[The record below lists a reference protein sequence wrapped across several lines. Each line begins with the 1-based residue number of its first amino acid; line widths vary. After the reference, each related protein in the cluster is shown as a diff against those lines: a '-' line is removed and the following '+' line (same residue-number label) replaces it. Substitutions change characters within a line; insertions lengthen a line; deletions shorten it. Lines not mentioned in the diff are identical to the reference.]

1 MFQTFF
7 TSLTQSFTEAFGLL
21 QKKDKHFLTNNHQ
34 TTNSVPTNF
43 LTNFYYDFYFHWQTE
58 KNKSY
63 GITKSLFLTAQKFDS
78 SATIK
83 YKLLVYSIL
92 EKLLT
97 SDIVRDEFC

>member
-1 MFQTFF
+1 MISISTGKQR
-7 TSLTQSFTEAFGLL
+7 
-21 QKKDKHFLTNNHQ
+21 K
-34 TTNSVPTNF
+34 
-43 LTNFYYDFYFHWQTE
+43 
-58 KNKSY
+58 KSY